1 VRERKGEDEGDAW
14 LTYQQRREKGKQ
26 ERKVAAGGLAIDG
39 RRLCGV
45 KEQEEGGKTARNGSG
60 LVMVVYCLNWCSRR
74 KGKVEEAGRCG

>member
-39 RRLCGV
+39 RRQCGV
-45 KEQEEGGKTARNGSG
+45 KEQEEGGKNGKKWKEISHGG
-60 LVMVVYCLNWCSRR
+60 LLP
-74 KGKVEEAGRCG
+74 